1 MEEMAG
7 IAKTLRWLAVALLA
21 AGAALAHAQGSCTFT
36 DAQGNT
42 VTWPNC
48 QPPAATPSQQP
59 ANAPGTAAAPGS
71 STSSAPPSELPAA
84 KAFPFPGEPV
94 PAANQAPGEATQ
106 APATGAA
113 GASDLPAAKKFP
125 FPGEPVPDTT
135 GGDTKPAPPGGSPL
149 QDAGSSG
156 ESSSSAG
163 ESSSSS
169 SSSSSGLDNS
179 EAAVD
184 DDAAAKA
191 AAARHAA
198 RKDRSSAT
206 VQTASQREDE
216 DLSVA
221 EFYMN
226 DKDYKG
232 AYMRA
237 LDAVTV
243 AGDDPDAHLALAQA
257 ARKLGKLDEAE
268 KHFRLCLSLD
278 PVPKTKKAAEQ
289 ALKEMAGG

>member
-1 MEEMAG
+1 M
-7 IAKTLRWLAVALLA
+7 
-21 AGAALAHAQGSCTFT
+21 
-36 DAQGNT
+36 
-42 VTWPNC
+42 
-48 QPPAATPSQQP
+48 
-59 ANAPGTAAAPGS
+59 
-71 STSSAPPSELPAA
+71 
-84 KAFPFPGEPV
+84 
-94 PAANQAPGEATQ
+94 
-106 APATGAA
+106 
-113 GASDLPAAKKFP
+113 
-125 FPGEPVPDTT
+125 
-135 GGDTKPAPPGGSPL
+135 